1 MDRCLLGRFRHNINL
16 LKLIVELQLTSPDP
30 FQNLTKERLIT
41 RIPFFFSFF
50 HFEKQFFFF
59 NDRKRN
65 H

>member
-1 MDRCLLGRFRHNINL
+1 MDRCLLGGFRHKYKFVKANSR
-16 LKLIVELQLTSPDP
+16 VTSPDP

-41 RIPFFFSFF
+41 HIPFFFSFF
-50 HFEKQFFFF
+50 IFEKQFFFF